1 MLEQNVLHLWT
12 FKTPTKWAVVSDKD
26 DADWALS
33 VPNGVNGGFTGAC
46 PCIFLSQV
54 CSMEKLLVIGSAIL
68 FFYSLSKVM
77 NFWGMSE
84 DVYGVYIMFYSF
96 LILTSL
102 VLPLQYNTPF

>member
-1 MLEQNVLHLWT
+1 
-12 FKTPTKWAVVSDKD
+12 
-26 DADWALS
+26 
-33 VPNGVNGGFTGAC
+33 
-46 PCIFLSQV
+46 
-54 CSMEKLLVIGSAIL
+54 MEKLLVIGSAIL

-102 VLPLQYNTPF
+102 ILPLQYDRPR